1 MTERIPR
8 VDEQRV
14 AWHLIAGRIAALD
27 WAPPVTPEQIDR
39 LRARMPA
46 RGADEPVAHWL
57 RRAFG
62 LASDGAATGGRTG
75 ARVIPFLRPPRG
87 RFRPLGQALAWAAAE
102 AGEGRP
108 PLPECLDIGP
118 GALRVGLAAGQGL
131 IRVTLEALGFT
142 LARLAGR
149 EVAVTGPEGLSQLLA
164 LVTLDARG
172 EGAFELADD
181 AQTRRLL
188 LSVQIGEIEPA

>member
-1 MTERIPR
+1 MTERIPSLE
-8 VDEQRV
+8 EQGA
-14 AWHLIAGRIAALD
+14 AWRLINGRLAALD

-39 LRARMPA
+39 LRARMPR
-46 RGADEPVAHWL
+46 RGADEPVASWL
-57 RRAFG
+57 RRSFG
-62 LASDGAATGGRTG
+62 LASPEVATGGHTG
-75 ARVIPFLRPPRG
+75 ARIIPFLRPPRG

-102 AGEGRP
+102 PGEGPP
-108 PLPECLDIGP
+108 PLPERLDIGP
-118 GALRVGLAAGQGL
+118 GAFRVGLAVGRGR

-172 EGAFELADD
+172 EGAFDLADD

-188 LSVQIGEIEPA
+188 LRLQVGEIEPA